1 MPSID
6 VCKSHS
12 KPMPQ
17 ARQAVQRVADHIS
30 ERFAVACEWRG
41 DSLHFERTGVHGQ
54 IDLSPSEVR
63 VVAQLG
69 FLMGALKG
77 PIEAEVHRYLEQEF
91 S

>member
-6 VCKSHS
+6 VCKAHS

-17 ARQAVQRVADHIS
+17 ARQAVQRVADHIA
-30 ERFAVACEWRG
+30 ERFAVACSWEG
-41 DSLHFERTGVHGQ
+41 DILHFERTGVSGR
-54 IDLSPSEVR
+54 IELSQQDVR

-77 PIEAEVHRYLEQEF
+77 PIEAEVHRYLGEEF
-91 S
+91 G